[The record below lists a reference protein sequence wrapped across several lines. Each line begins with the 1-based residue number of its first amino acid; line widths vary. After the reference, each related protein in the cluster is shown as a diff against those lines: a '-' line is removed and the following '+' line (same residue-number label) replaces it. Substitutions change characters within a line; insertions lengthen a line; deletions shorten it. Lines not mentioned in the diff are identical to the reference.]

1 MKYKQVIGNVFS
13 NLSEN
18 NKLLKFNQNLVYI
31 SVNENTIILK
41 QKDGY
46 EREFIISDVVK
57 IYIEINKRSKLIYV
71 IIFGMS
77 PFVAYLYSET
87 YWLFLMILLYANLVL
102 LIINKFTHH
111 KFKFKLIIKDSNLV
125 IHYFKF
131 DYRLKN
137 QIVESISRVKNQ
149 IKL

>member
-18 NKLLKFNQNLVYI
+18 NKLLKFSQNLVDI
-31 SVNENTIILK
+31 SVNEKTIVLK

-46 EREFIISDVVK
+46 ERVFLISDIVK

-71 IIFGMS
+71 IVFGLS
-77 PFVAYLYSET
+77 SFVAYLYSET
-87 YWLFLMILLYANLVL
+87 YWLFLMILLYANLVF
-102 LIINKFTHH
+102 LIINNLTHH

-137 QIVESISRVKNQ
+137 QIVESISIVKNQ